1 MDFGSLISGGVL
13 HVSEFFNGLLTA
25 TWAEPAMAVVTA
37 IATIVLALLTWVL
50 ARATN
55 AMAKASSQAQVVAS
69 LEINQWS
76 LMHMDLVV
84 CNAGNAPAFDI
95 QISFDPEIPDNALKG
110 AEDTPFREISLLRPG
125 QTLTSSA
132 SDFNA
137 VKNFKTTITTSWKRH
152 PSSKKRESLAYS
164 FDLSGYKNMSV
175 LGSRSPELQMAEEI
189 KKLRDDW
196 KNIASGNKGLKSEI
210 YTQADRDKKQKQQ
223 DKIFAEMKSKREG
236 RETINVWNSKL
247 RLGSAASFLK
257 SQRNRLFS
265 KSKAE

>member
-1 MDFGSLISGGVL
+1 MGFGSLISDGVS
-13 HVSEFFNGLLTA
+13 HVSEFFNGILTA

-84 CNAGNAPAFDI
+84 SNAGNAPAFDI
-95 QISFDPEIPDNALKG
+95 QISFDPAIPDNQLG
-110 AEDTPFREISLLRPG
+110 AAKDTIFNNISILRPG
-125 QTLTSSA
+125 QTLTSA
-132 SDFNA
+132 GSDFEA
-137 VKNFKTTITTSWKRH
+137 VKDFKTTITTSWRRH
-152 PSSKKRESLAYS
+152 PSSKTRETLAYS

-175 LGSRSPELQMAEEI
+175 LGRRSPELQMAEEI

-196 KNIASGNKGLKSEI
+196 KNIASGYRGIKSEI

-223 DKIFAEMKSKREG
+223 NKIFAEMKSKREG
-236 RETINVWNSKL
+236 RETISVWHSKL
-247 RLGSAASFLK
+247 RLGSTASFLK
-257 SQRNRLFS
+257 RQRERFFS
-265 KSKAE
+265 KSKTG